1 MSALLPTG
9 HVLTRDGVA
18 LFSRAAGAGPPVVL
32 LASWSLSSLSWGP
45 IMARLAAQGFRALAY
60 DRRGHGRSA
69 DPGGGMDYDTLA
81 EDLADVLAAHDLH
94 AVTLVAMSGAA
105 GEAVRYLTRH
115 GASHIARLVLIGPTT
130 PLLVQR
136 PDDPDGNPLGI
147 PAEALAALRATL
159 LDDFPRW
166 LAENA
171 RPFGGPDA
179 SDARLDALR
188 ADALTASLPAL
199 LAFHQSLAETDFRA
213 ELAALDLPVLVIQ
226 GDADA
231 TCPLDLTG
239 RPTAAL
245 VKGARLVV
253 VPGGTHGLIASHPA
267 LLATAIAGFARGEG

>member
-9 HVLTRDGVA
+9 PVVTRDGVA
-18 LFSRAAGAGPPVVL
+18 LFTREAGEGPPVVL
-32 LASWSLSSLSWGP
+32 LASWSLSSVSWGG
-45 IMARLAAQGFRALAY
+45 IMARLAGQGFRALAY

-69 DPGGGMDYDTLA
+69 DPGGGMAYDTLA
-81 EDLADVLAAHDLH
+81 DDLAEVLDAHDLRG
-94 AVTLVAMSGAA
+94 VTLVAMSGAA

-115 GASHIARLVLIGPTT
+115 GTGRIARLVLIGPTT

-136 PDDPDGNPLGI
+136 PDNPSGI

-166 LAENA
+166 LVENA

-179 SDARLDALR
+179 SDALLDAIR

-199 LAFHQSLAETDFRA
+199 LAFHHSLAETDFRA

-245 VKGARLVV
+245 VKGARLMV
-253 VPGGTHGLIASHPA
+253 VPGGTHGLVASHPA
-267 LLATAIAGFARGEG
+267 LMATAIAAFTRGEG

>member
-9 HVLTRDGVA
+9 PIVTRDGVA
-18 LFSRAAGAGPPVVL
+18 LFTRAAGAGPPVVL

-45 IMARLAAQGFRALAY
+45 VMARLAAQGFRALAH

-115 GASHIARLVLIGPTT
+115 GASRIARLVLIGPTT

-136 PDDPDGNPLGI
+136 PDNPLGI

-199 LAFHQSLAETDFRA
+199 LAFHQSLAEIDFRA
-213 ELAALDLPVLVIQ
+213 ELATLGLPLLVIQ
-226 GDADA
+226 GAADA

-239 RPTAAL
+239 RPTTAL
-245 VKGARLVV
+245 VRGAGLLV
-253 VPGGTHGLIASHPA
+253 VPGGTLGLVASHPA
-267 LLATAIAGFARGEG
+267 LVAAEIAAFARGEG

>member
-1 MSALLPTG
+1 MTALLPTG
-9 HVLTRDGVA
+9 HVVTRDGVA

-45 IMARLAAQGFRALAY
+45 VMARLAAQGFRALAY

-69 DPGGGMDYDTLA
+69 DLGGAMDYDTLA
-81 EDLADVLAAHDLH
+81 DDLADVLAAHDLR

-105 GEAVRYLTRH
+105 GEAVRTLTRH
-115 GASHIARLVLIGPTT
+115 GASRIARLVLIGPTT
-130 PLLVQR
+130 PLLLQR
-136 PDDPDGNPLGI
+136 PDNQAGI
-147 PAEALAALRATL
+147 PAAVLADLRTAL

-179 SDARLDALR
+179 LLDAIR

-213 ELAALDLPVLVIQ
+213 ELAALDLPLLVIQ

-239 RPTAAL
+239 HPTAAL
-245 VKGARLVV
+245 VKGARLRV
-253 VPGGTHGLIASHPA
+253 VPGGRHGLIASHPA
-267 LLATAIAGFARGEG
+267 LLAAEIAGFARGEG

>member
-9 HVLTRDGVA
+9 HVITRDGVA
-18 LFSRAAGAGPPVVL
+18 LFSRGAGAGPPVLL

-45 IMARLAAQGFRALAY
+45 IMARLAGEGFRALAY

-69 DPGGGMDYDTLA
+69 DPGGAQGEGMDYDTLA
-81 EDLADVLAAHDLH
+81 DDLADVLAAEDLH
-94 AVTLVAMSGAA
+94 GVTLVAMSGAA
-105 GEAVRYLTRH
+105 GEAVRCLTRH
-115 GASHIARLVLIGPTT
+115 GAGRIARLVLIGPTT
-130 PLLVQR
+130 PLLLQR
-136 PDDPDGNPLGI
+136 PDNPAGI
-147 PAEALAALRATL
+147 PAEALAALRGAL

-166 LAENA
+166 LVENA
-171 RPFGGPDA
+171 RPFGGPLP
-179 SDARLDALR
+179 SDALLDAIR

-199 LAFHQSLAETDFRA
+199 LAFHQALAETDFRA
-213 ELAALDLPVLVIQ
+213 ELAALDLPLLVIQ

-245 VKGARLVV
+245 VKGARLLV

-267 LLATAIAGFARGEG
+267 LLAAAIAAFARGEG

>member
-1 MSALLPTG
+1 MTALLPTG
-9 HVLTRDGVA
+9 HVVTRDGVA

-45 IMARLAAQGFRALAY
+45 VMARLAAQGFRALAY

-69 DPGGGMDYDTLA
+69 DLGGAMDYDTLA
-81 EDLADVLAAHDLH
+81 DDLADVLAAHDLR

-105 GEAVRYLTRH
+105 GEAVRTLTRH
-115 GASHIARLVLIGPTT
+115 GASRIARLVLIGPTT
-130 PLLVQR
+130 PLLIQR
-136 PDDPDGNPLGI
+136 PDNPAGI
-147 PAEALAALRATL
+147 PVEALAALRATL

-199 LAFHQSLAETDFRA
+199 LAFHRSLAETDFRA
-213 ELAALDLPVLVIQ
+213 ELAALDLPLLVIQ

-239 RPTAAL
+239 HPTAAL
-245 VKGARLVV
+245 VKGARLRV

-267 LLATAIAGFARGEG
+267 LLAAEIAGFARGEG

>member
-1 MSALLPTG
+1 MTALLPTG
-9 HVLTRDGVA
+9 HCFTRDGVA
-18 LFSRAAGAGPPVVL
+18 LFSRGAGAGPPVVL
-32 LASWSLSSLSWGP
+32 LASWSLSSLSWGA
-45 IMARLAAQGFRALAY
+45 IMARLAGEGFRALAY

-69 DPGGGMDYDTLA
+69 DPGCGMDYDTLA
-81 EDLADVLAAHDLH
+81 DDLADVLAAEDLH

-105 GEAVRYLTRH
+105 GEAVRCLTRH
-115 GASHIARLVLIGPTT
+115 GAGRIARLVLIGPTT
-130 PLLVQR
+130 PLLLQR
-136 PDDPDGNPLGI
+136 PDNPAGI
-147 PAEALAALRATL
+147 PAEALAALRGAL

-171 RPFGGPDA
+171 RPFGGPLP
-179 SDARLDALR
+179 SDALLDAIR
-188 ADALTASLPAL
+188 ADALTASLAAL

-213 ELAALDLPVLVIQ
+213 ELAALDLPLLVIQ

-239 RPTAAL
+239 RPTAGL

-267 LLATAIAGFARGEG
+267 LLAAAIAGFARGEG